1 MGKLSRTKGHSY
13 EREVAKQLRGLFPDA
28 KRHLEMQK
36 EEAMGFDLDNTGS
49 WRVQCKR
56 GARYAPLSRLKEPRV
71 DKVGGM
77 PVLITRGDC
86 ERSVI
91 AFYLDDFLNNLP
103 ELVQEYA
110 KQTKQGL

>member
-1 MGKLSRTKGHSY
+1 MGKLSRTKGLSY
-13 EREVAKQLRGLFPDA
+13 EREVAVQLRGLFPDA
-28 KRHLEMQK
+28 KRHLESQK
-36 EEAMGFDLDNTGS
+36 EEALGFDLDNTGS

-56 GARYAPLSRLKEPRV
+56 GRKFAPLLRLKEPRV

-91 AFYLDDFLNNLP
+91 AFYLDDFLDNLP
-103 ELVQEYA
+103 NLVQEYM
-110 KQTKQGL
+110 KQTKREV